1 MDKPG
6 GPDAPTA
13 IAAAIVI
20 GALSPS
26 ILTMMPVV
34 VQAFVERAG
43 LTEAQGGLIASIE
56 VLGILASTIGFSF
69 LQGRLRWSRAAM
81 AGLGIFACAN
91 LASAALS
98 GFVALAIIRFAAGL
112 GAGMSIGAGFVALA
126 ITRHPDRWFGWM
138 IAAVLSYA
146 GLGLWFVPIIY
157 RAGGLSALMCGFA
170 AVGLLAMVAAAF
182 IADGRPVQGRFGGPQ
197 SAPPLV
203 LRVSAL
209 LTLFLFFLGYGII
222 WTYMTLVGD
231 ASGLTEQQS
240 SIALTASQLFGIIG
254 AIAVAVA
261 AEPIERRIGRRG
273 ALAIIISL
281 GTAGTACFSLH
292 QSFVLFCAL
301 NGLFQFTWNAGQPAL
316 LGAVAAAD
324 QSGRLV
330 TAAVPMQFLGY
341 TVGPAIASLLV
352 KGGISPVIWVSAGFI
367 AVSFVALLPLT
378 AQRKTVLF

>member
-1 MDKPG
+1 MRTPR
-6 GPDAPTA
+6 GPDAPAA

-26 ILTMMPVV
+26 SLTMMPVL

-43 LTEAQGGLIASIE
+43 LTEAQAGLVASIE

-69 LQGRLRWSRAAM
+69 LQFRLRWSRAAM
-81 AGLGIFACAN
+81 AGLGLFICAN
-91 LASAALS
+91 LASTEVSGFAAL
-98 GFVALAIIRFAAGL
+98 ACLRFAAGL
-112 GAGMSIGAGFVALA
+112 GAGMSIATGFVALA

-138 IAAVLSYA
+138 IAAVLGYA
-146 GLGLWFVPIIY
+146 AIGLWFVPIIY
-157 RAGGLSALMCGFA
+157 RAGGLAALMCGFA
-170 AVGLLAMVAAAF
+170 CVGLLGMIAAAF
-182 IADGRPVQGRFGGPQ
+182 ITDGRPAEGPLGGPAA
-197 SAPPLV
+197 APLL
-203 LRVSAL
+203 LRASAL
-209 LTLFLFFLGYGII
+209 LSLFLFFLGYGII
-222 WTYMTLVGD
+222 WTYMTLVGN

-240 SIALTASQLFGIIG
+240 SIALTSSQIFGIFG
-254 AIAVAVA
+254 AIAVALA
-261 AEPIERRIGRRG
+261 AEPVEARIGRRG
-273 ALAIIISL
+273 ALAIIICL

-301 NGLFQFTWNAGQPAL
+301 NGVFQFTWNAGQPAL

-341 TVGPAIASLLV
+341 TVGPAIAALLV

-367 AVSFVALLPLT
+367 AVSFLALLPLT
-378 AQRKTVLF
+378 GKSKTVLF